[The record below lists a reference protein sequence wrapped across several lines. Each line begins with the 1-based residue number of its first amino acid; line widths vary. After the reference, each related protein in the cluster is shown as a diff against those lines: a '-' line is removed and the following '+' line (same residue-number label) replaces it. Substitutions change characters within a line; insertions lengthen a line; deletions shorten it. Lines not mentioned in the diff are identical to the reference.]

1 MASCAQTFEKD
12 GEPHEVAAN
21 QPLSLDD
28 AASVWYVESGRIE
41 VFAVSSTDGAM
52 AGRLHLGSVNP
63 GRVMFG
69 AKCDGAAGS
78 RLVAVGVPGTKV
90 LRLPANSFRRLA
102 TASETAAEVGTL
114 VDEWIEQL
122 TTAVTRGSIP
132 KITAVLQA
140 GGDVTLKAGAVV
152 SPPRTM
158 WLSASTA
165 PCQFLGKMPL
175 PIGSTGEVFP
185 VADSAWLIM
194 SDAATVHAVETAQLV
209 DQPQLWSGLERFHE
223 SILTC
228 ALANVEEFAR
238 RERARLGRKARAE
251 REQTAA
257 AMSRLAAAIRDER
270 TLESSLETGQD
281 PLLAACR
288 LVGDRLGVAI
298 QAPRNYGETKL
309 VDPVHAIARASGT
322 RIRRVVLAGKWWRDE
337 NGPLLAFLREGNH
350 PVALVPASHGY
361 DLVDPR
367 TGTRTAVTDEVR
379 RDLAGSAHSFYRSFD
394 PRPLKPSNVLRFSL
408 FGTGRDWLTLVLLG
422 VSAAVLGLFV
432 PIATGWIISNVI
444 PGADRQQLV
453 LLVAALTVNAV
464 VIALFEFVQEIAT
477 LRIESRMD
485 SSVEAGVW
493 DRLLNLPASFFRQ
506 FSTGDLTMRAMGIGH
521 IRQVLTQAAMS
532 SLLTFV
538 FSLVTFVLLF
548 YYDVRLAMI
557 GTLLFIVVVA
567 ATVVTAFIQ
576 LPIERMQYQVRG
588 KVAGIVLQILT
599 GISRLRVAGAENRAL
614 AYWAGHYSRQVRLA
628 YQSQM
633 VANNLA
639 TFLSSVPVLST
650 IALFVTVAWFPSGN
664 LSLAA
669 FLAFSAAFAQVMGA
683 AVSVGSTISS
693 ILDVVPL
700 YERSK
705 PILESLP
712 ESFAAKGDPG
722 LLSGRIEISHVSFR
736 YQADGPLV
744 LDDVSMEIRPGQFV
758 AFVGP
763 SGAGKSTILRL
774 LLGFETPEQGS
785 IHFDDEDF
793 AQLDRQAVRRQIGVV
808 FQNSRLVAGDIFRN
822 IIGSAPLTLDDA
834 WEAARLSGLDE
845 DINKMPMGMH
855 TVISEGESTLSGGQ
869 RQRLLIAR
877 AIVTRPKMLFFD
889 EATSALDNVTQA
901 KVAKSLDSFKATRV
915 VIAHRLSTI
924 MNADR
929 IFVIQRGKIVQQGKY
944 GDLLSEPGLFAEL
957 AKRQLI

>member
-1 MASCAQTFEKD
+1 
-12 GEPHEVAAN
+12 
-21 QPLSLDD
+21 
-28 AASVWYVESGRIE
+28 
-41 VFAVSSTDGAM
+41 
-52 AGRLHLGSVNP
+52 
-63 GRVMFG
+63 
-69 AKCDGAAGS
+69 
-78 RLVAVGVPGTKV
+78 
-90 LRLPANSFRRLA
+90 
-102 TASETAAEVGTL
+102 
-114 VDEWIEQL
+114 
-122 TTAVTRGSIP
+122 
-132 KITAVLQA
+132 
-140 GGDVTLKAGAVV
+140 
-152 SPPRTM
+152 
-158 WLSASTA
+158 
-165 PCQFLGKMPL
+165 
-175 PIGSTGEVFP
+175 
-185 VADSAWLIM
+185 
-194 SDAATVHAVETAQLV
+194 
-209 DQPQLWSGLERFHE
+209 
-223 SILTC
+223 
-228 ALANVEEFAR
+228 
-238 RERARLGRKARAE
+238 
-251 REQTAA
+251 
-257 AMSRLAAAIRDER
+257 MSRLAAAIRDER
-270 TLESSLETGQD
+270 TLESSLESGQD

-367 TGTRTAVTDEVR
+367 TGTRTAVTEEVR

-444 PGADRQQLV
+444 PGADRQQLM

-650 IALFVTVAWFPSGN
+650 MALFVTVAWFPSGN